1 MKTDITPYAY
11 TPYTTPITRHTL
23 PDGTVEYRH
32 TDNDKPVKVEMEDLF
47 DLIIYTHEYIHSML
61 DLLPERDYC
70 RIGYIIT
77 ALLQNIHGTM
87 DEARHFI
94 NEAGFEIEVT
104 TIRRNSFFGRD
115 GAVVDAIVREVNHA

>member
-1 MKTDITPYAY
+1 MKTDITPYSY

-32 TDNDKPVKVEMEDLF
+32 TKDNKPVKTDMEDLF

-61 DLLPERDYC
+61 DLLPESDYC
-70 RIGYIIT
+70 RIGYIIN
-77 ALLQNIHGTM
+77 ALLQNINGTM

-94 NEAGFEIEVT
+94 NEAGFEIKVAV
-104 TIRRNSFFGRD
+104 IRRNHFLGRD
-115 GAVVDAIVREVNHA
+115 GAVVDARVREVEHA